1 MVINKRG
8 KQMKKRIFGLA
19 IVLGLSLSTSY
30 VLLSLDKQ
38 EYQVFADTEGDTV
51 DLSTLTVD
59 YTAKDGD
66 ILTNSLTSYYK
77 ISIADGATIT
87 LRDATINLAS
97 TDDSN
102 KRFPGITCEGS
113 ATINIEGENLVKPL
127 YQERPS
133 IFFDEG
139 KTLTL
144 QGTGVLNA
152 DNSVGVST
160 SAIGA
165 YYGHSC
171 GNLIIKSG
179 TITAKGGTQSAAI
192 GCSRKSS
199 CGSITIEG
207 GTVTAITDDSGQ
219 AAIGGSD
226 TSYQGPS
233 QSVGLI
239 TISGGTVNATGEVGI
254 GSGSES
260 VCEGILITGG
270 TVNATGSTYGPAIGA
285 YQRGVTDAGVNFI
298 TITGGTINARAGFVT
313 AAIGSSHDGS
323 RCGDITITGGI
334 IIVNKYEGDPHDLG
348 VGIGSG
354 VRAGG
359 EYEKDGA
366 TCGNITIGK
375 DVEYLEVNRG
385 LDYHTTTTIG
395 AGKGS
400 TCGKITIAGV
410 EYETITKTP
419 FIYPTQPS
427 EVIELINNIP
437 NPVVY
442 TPECKKKIDE
452 ARKAYD
458 SLKED
463 KKDEVTNYDDLL
475 AAEAAYKAFEDQD
488 KSEKVENLIDDIGD
502 VEYTNEC
509 KEKIDTAR
517 EEYDDL
523 TNDQKE
529 LVDNYDTLTHD
540 EEVYEHVDET
550 VKKIDA
556 IGEVTTE
563 SGDEITGARESYDS
577 LTPEEKNIIPE
588 SYVEKLEASEETYKE
603 LTEKKPDNPKKGMSP
618 VGVVFLVLGII
629 LLLIIC
635 AYVLLFFVFN
645 KWIKEENDATR
656 VFKFGKKDGKARLL
670 RVPFSFAKKDGKVK
684 FIFKSIKFV
693 YVDENE
699 VYKTKAEALK

>member
-1 MVINKRG
+1 
-8 KQMKKRIFGLA
+8 MKKRIFGLA

-38 EYQVFADTEGDTV
+38 EYQVFADPEGDII
-51 DLSTLTVD
+51 DLSTLTAD
-59 YTAKDGD
+59 YTAKNGD
-66 ILTNSLTSYYK
+66 ILTKSLSSYHK
-77 ISIADGATIT
+77 ISIADGASIT
-87 LRDATINLAS
+87 LRDATIDRPS
-97 TDDSN
+97 SSDY
-102 KRFPGITCEGS
+102 RFPGITCEGS

-127 YQERPS
+127 YNGRPS
-133 IFFDEG
+133 IFFGEG

-152 DNSVGVST
+152 DNSAGDSAT
-160 SAIGA
+160 AIGA
-165 YYGHSC
+165 YYGTSC
-171 GNLIIKSG
+171 GNLVIKSG
-179 TITAKGGTQSAAI
+179 TITANGGTQSAAF
-192 GCSRKSS
+192 GCSRKAS

-207 GTVTAITDDSGQ
+207 GTVTAIADDSGE

-226 TSYQGPS
+226 TSWQGAS

-239 TISGGTVNATGEVGI
+239 TISGGTVNATGHVGI

-285 YQRGVTDAGVNFI
+285 DQRGDTDAGVNFI
-298 TITGGTINARAGFVT
+298 TITGGTVNARAGFVT
-313 AAIGSSHDGS
+313 AAIGASHDGS

-334 IIVNKYEGDPHDLG
+334 INVNKDAGDPDYLG

-359 EYEKDGA
+359 EYEKDGGS
-366 TCGNITIGK
+366 CGNITIGK
-375 DVEYLEVNRG
+375 DVEYLEVHRG
-385 LDYHTTTTIG
+385 SDYQTTTTIG

-400 TCGKITIAGV
+400 TCGKITIAGA

-488 KSEKVENLIDDIGD
+488 KSDKVEDLIDDIGD
-502 VEYTNEC
+502 VKYTDEC

-563 SGDEITGARESYDS
+563 SGDEIAEARESYDS

-588 SYVEKLEASEETYKE
+588 SYVETLEASEETYKE
-603 LTEKKPDNPKKGMSP
+603 LTEKKPVNPKKGMSP

-670 RVPFSFAKKDGKVK
+670 RVPFSFAKKDGKVR

-699 VYKTKAEALK
+699 VYKTKTEALK